1 MRQSFKHIDAF
12 ERSLIQQQ
20 VSIGRSY
27 RSIAAALGRSASAI
41 SREVA
46 RNRADP
52 DRYKAIGAGCAA
64 RGHRR
69 RGLVKLREGSLLRE
83 HVITHI
89 RKGWSPQQI
98 SGTLAGMGESK
109 DGGKLTLEKDAPE
122 RRSIQ
127 AVGRIVAELVLGG
140 LHHR

>member
-1 MRQSFKHIDAF
+1 MGVSMRQSFKHIDAF
-12 ERSLIQQQ
+12 ERDTIQQQ

-52 DRYKAIGAGCAA
+52 DRYEAIGAGWAA
-64 RGHRR
+64 RRRRR
-69 RGLVKLREGSLLRE
+69 RGLVKLREGSVLRE

-89 RKGWSPQQI
+89 RKG
-98 SGTLAGMGESK
+98 
-109 DGGKLTLEKDAPE
+109 
-122 RRSIQ
+122 
-127 AVGRIVAELVLGG
+127 
-140 LHHR
+140 